1 MVYVV
6 NRTLTTFLIL
16 LVVAN
21 CVSAFADDQDR
32 KVTSADMPRILP
44 TGATDAIATF
54 KLAAG
59 FQIELVASEPLVS
72 DPVDACFDEFGRMF
86 VAEMHGYPFS
96 FEPTRLNP
104 AGGGKANAGIIRLLE
119 DTDGDGGMDKSSIFA
134 DGISWPT
141 SVCCYNGG
149 IFVIAP
155 GYLYYMK
162 DTNNDGKADI
172 KDIILSGFGRDNVQ
186 AVTNGLRW
194 GTDNFIYFAAGRNPR
209 QLMHRGKPLSGFGSN
224 DIRFDPRTETFE
236 VVTGGVQFGHTV
248 DDWGTRFVCS
258 NSDHVV
264 QIIYPQ
270 HYLARNRFL
279 VPTGLVKSIA
289 TDGASAPVY
298 RISPPEPWRIIRQK
312 WRAAEK
318 GYRLEF
324 NETGGWE
331 FIPLDASKPAGVVP
345 TEYPEGF
352 FTSATGVT
360 IYRGDAYPQQF
371 SGNLFVGDVGGNLIH
386 RKTLQTDNVTY
397 SASRADIG
405 EEIVAS
411 TDNWFRPV
419 NFVNAPDGS
428 LFVLDMYRETIEHPF
443 SIPEQIKAF
452 LDMYSGFDR
461 GRIYRLVSPG
471 MQRRP
476 VTSFGRL
483 NDAEIV
489 QQLASS
495 NGWNRDTAQRLIWE
509 RQDVAFVDLI
519 DKLLTTDISPQAKI
533 HALNSLDGLN
543 VIRASH
549 LRRALKDEHPR
560 VRSHA
565 VRLAEKSLRESDQ
578 LLGDLLPLVNDM
590 SEHVRFQLAFSLG
603 ESNNADV
610 VEALAILARNPDNG
624 LNVQTAVLSSSS
636 KIMGQLFAALIK
648 DDVAVQQSHVQS
660 LLSQLGIMIGS
671 NPDVPDSYV
680 LLEALN
686 QSQPYAVRANALT
699 ALCAGLERRSS
710 NLTELLQSAA
720 IPQTV
725 RESVDSLFSVAA
737 AEATNDRL
745 PDDQRIAGIRLLAFA
760 NYETASSRLLPL
772 LSPRSSQTL
781 QRAVVSAIGRQSGP
795 SVARELLGHWSALS
809 PLVRSELLDEL
820 LSSEARCG
828 QLLTAIEEAN
838 VKVSEIGASHRS
850 QLLKHRSSAIRKRS
864 ELLWGDEVET
874 NRSQVVTQFQD
885 VLALMGDPANGRTVF
900 TRTCSVCHKVG
911 EIGYQVAPDLA
922 SVKNKSTADLLISIL
937 DPNRETQPNFNAYNV
952 ITVQGRNHN
961 GIISSETSNSV
972 TLRKAEAKEDVVLRD
987 NIDEMTATGISLM
1000 PEGLEKDLS
1009 RQQIADVIAFI
1020 KSI

>member
-345 TEYPEGF
+345 TEYPEGL